1 LSGDKKLIEIFKLGE
16 DVHTSA
22 ASLVFGI
29 PKESVTK
36 EMRRKAKVINFGILY
51 GMGVNALAQNL
62 GSDRKEAQEFYNAYF
77 DKFAGLAVY
86 LDNIKR
92 ETNERG
98 YTQTIFGRRRYFE
111 GIKSHIPYIRA
122 GAERMA
128 INAPIQGSSAD
139 IIKLAMIKIDEWIKK
154 EKLDDKV
161 CLLLQIHDELIF
173 EIEDG
178 LIEKAGAQIKKIMET
193 VLTPEQTK
201 GVPIIVNSAIGLNW
215 GNLE

>member
-1 LSGDKKLIEIFKLGE
+1 
-16 DVHTSA
+16 
-22 ASLVFGI
+22 
-29 PKESVTK
+29 
-36 EMRRKAKVINFGILY
+36 
-51 GMGVNALAQNL
+51 
-62 GSDRKEAQEFYNAYF
+62 
-77 DKFAGLAVY
+77 
-86 LDNIKR
+86 
-92 ETNERG
+92 
-98 YTQTIFGRRRYFE
+98 
-111 GIKSHIPYIRA
+111 
-122 GAERMA
+122 MA